1 MTPLGQPPRDHQA
14 ERQWRTRIAVIAA
27 YPDQHKITT
36 TDPRQVL
43 GPYAE
48 PGHSGH
54 KGYWHA
60 AESVLAARQLAGL
73 SPAPETTNPDTRTR
87 AHLAADTYRSLP
99 RQNELPSATRCP
111 PASHRTPLAR
121 QPHRPR
127 RRRRH
132 PARPR
137 HHTHQCP
144 RQTRPPTVITLT
156 DHRKSSTSH

>member
-1 MTPLGQPPRDHQA
+1 MTPLGQPPHDHQA
-14 ERQWRTRIAVIAA
+14 ERQWRTHIAVIAA

-73 SPAPETTNPDTRTR
+73 DPSSETTDPDAR
-87 AHLAADTYRSLP
+87 ARAQLAADIYHTLP
-99 RQNELPSATRCP
+99 EPERIAITKEMSARLRP
-111 PASHRTPLAR
+111 LWFGSPAGPDDDAAAR
-121 QPHRPR
+121 PAYAAALVE
-127 RRRRH
+127 RH
-132 PARPR
+132 PG
-137 HHTHQCP
+137 C
-144 RQTRPPTVITLT
+144 
-156 DHRKSSTSH
+156 S